1 MSGITLI
8 VHQNWLDGVA
18 LDSYRHM
25 AAQGVSVFVQKDLSA
40 KVIALD
46 DWLAGKRPPP
56 VVQEPP
62 TMAVIPK
69 NTPRPRPYYQR
80 GRW

>member
-1 MSGITLI
+1 MSGITI
-8 VHQNWLDGVA
+8 VVHPNWLADAA
-18 LDSYRHM
+18 LDAYRHM
-25 AAQGVSVFVQKDLSA
+25 VTQGVGVYVQQDLSA
-40 KVIALD
+40 KVIPLD

-56 VVQEPP
+56 VVPEPP
-62 TMAVIPK
+62 TVRFIPP